1 MKYLFLTILL
11 LPNLVIAS
19 TETRIYELT
28 NQVRAEKGAACLV
41 RSGKLDKVA
50 KAKLLDMKAGGYFSQ
65 TSPKGLK
72 YYHIMNS
79 QGYKWIGAGENLAK
93 GFKTPDETVTAWIN
107 SPLHYKNL
115 VEPRFHEIGI
125 ASDGNL
131 AVQIFGTT
139 KTSKSIKCVN

>member
-50 KAKLLDMKAGGYFSQ
+50 KAKLLDMKAGGYFFEPLLVFQ
-65 TSPKGLK
+65 KICK
-72 YYHIMNS
+72 
-79 QGYKWIGAGENLAK
+79 
-93 GFKTPDETVTAWIN
+93 IN
-107 SPLHYKNL
+107 
-115 VEPRFHEIGI
+115 FII
-125 ASDGNL
+125 W
-131 AVQIFGTT
+131 
-139 KTSKSIKCVN
+139 